1 MEASAAVTAL
11 AALAH
16 RSRLAV
22 FRALVE
28 RGFEGAHP
36 GALADALGLAPATLS
51 FHLKSLAHAGL
62 VEAEPN
68 GRHIR
73 YRAHFPTMAGLLGYL
88 SENCCGGDARACLP
102 KPDARRGAAGRKPAA
117 RATRTA
123 R

>member
-1 MEASAAVTAL
+1 MESSAAVTAL
-11 AALAH
+11 SALAH

-22 FRALVE
+22 FRALVQ
-28 RGFEGAHP
+28 RGLEGAHP
-36 GALADALGLAPATLS
+36 GALAEALGLAPATLS

-73 YRAHFPTMAGLLGYL
+73 YRACFPAMAGLLAYL

-102 KPDARRGAAGRKPAA
+102 KRGARRAATGRERAA
-117 RATRTA
+117 RTSRAVR
-123 R
+123 